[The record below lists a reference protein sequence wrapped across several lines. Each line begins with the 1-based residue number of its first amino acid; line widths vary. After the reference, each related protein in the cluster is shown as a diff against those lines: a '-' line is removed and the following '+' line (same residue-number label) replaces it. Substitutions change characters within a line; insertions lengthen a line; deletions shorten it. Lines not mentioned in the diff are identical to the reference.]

1 MSRSHNK
8 KRNVGLVYEFLVRY
22 ISRALVENRQDSASD
37 AVAILNRHF
46 KVDSELYKE
55 FRLFNS
61 LLTTTVSSTNVV
73 SSIISE
79 ARLGAKRC
87 DIKKLDSEKSML
99 IREIN
104 HALKDPTFF
113 NQSIDNYKVYATIQ
127 TLLNDWRTGGDV
139 NIAKMASY
147 EDTLSQW
154 ILCEKAPLPDI
165 ESHKDT
171 DVNDILVN
179 VMIERIEQ
187 KYSSILTE
195 GQQELIRAYAISS
208 HHGENSEIV
217 KMMESIRNETRRSID
232 NFLYVGDPDET
243 LIQKLQSAASIIDTP
258 GITEINDENMENHLK
273 FIKLS
278 EELQS

>member
-1 MSRSHNK
+1 MSKSHNK

-22 ISRALVENRQDSASD
+22 ISRALVENRQDSAAN
-37 AVAILNRHF
+37 AVAVLNRHF
-46 KVDSELYKE
+46 KNGSELYKE

-61 LLTTTVSSTNVV
+61 LLTTTVSSVNVV

-87 DIKKLDSEKSML
+87 DIKKLDHEKSML

-113 NQSIDNYKVYATIQ
+113 NQSIDNYKIYATIQ
-127 TLLNDWRTGGDV
+127 SLLNDWRTGGNID
-139 NIAKMASY
+139 IAKMALY
-147 EDTLSQW
+147 EDALSQW
-154 ILCEKAPLPDI
+154 VLCEKATLPDI
-165 ESHKDT
+165 ESHKDS

-179 VMIERIEQ
+179 VMIERISQ
-187 KYSSILTE
+187 KYSSILSE
-195 GQQELIRAYAISS
+195 SQQELIKVYAVSS
-208 HHGENSEIV
+208 HYGEDSEIA
-217 KMMESIRNETRRSID
+217 KMMESIRDETRRSIN
-232 NFLYVGDPDET
+232 NFLQSGSPNEG
-243 LIQKLQSAASIIDTP
+243 LNQKLQTTISIIGTP
-258 GITEINDENMENHLK
+258 SIADVNDENMENHLK